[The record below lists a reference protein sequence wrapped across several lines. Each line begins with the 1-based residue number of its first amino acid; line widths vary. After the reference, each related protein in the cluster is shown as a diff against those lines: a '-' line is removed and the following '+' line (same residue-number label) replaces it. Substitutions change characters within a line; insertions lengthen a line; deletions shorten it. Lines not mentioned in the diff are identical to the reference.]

1 MVARLLKT
9 LWETFPSERQV
20 LRGRIAVIAFYTA
33 QVSLLRQVL
42 VQVLGA
48 PLVAELDVEIGTID
62 GMQVRERERERERER
77 DSSCSLH
84 LASHIHPPFTLRSD
98 IVTHTERL
106 NA

>member
-33 QVSLLRQVL
+33 QVSLLRQIL

-62 GMQVRERERERERER
+62 GMQVREREREREIHMFITFSVAR
-77 DSSCSLH
+77 
-84 LASHIHPPFTLRSD
+84 HIPH
-98 IVTHTERL
+98 
-106 NA
+106 

>member
-1 MVARLLKT
+1 VQNLPEARVVARLLKT

-33 QVSLLRQVL
+33 QVSLLRQIL

-62 GMQVRERERERERER
+62 GMQVREREREKERER
-77 DSSCSLH
+77 KRELH
-84 LASHIHPPFTLRSD
+84 L
-98 IVTHTERL
+98 V
-106 NA
+106 